1 VDGSARSLSQDS
13 TIIAA
18 PAKQNPDTA
27 RIGIQAQASTIRA
40 CSRMETAARAHIT
53 PKVRIWPTA
62 PTSRGEIR
70 QPAT

>member
-1 VDGSARSLSQDS
+1 LSQDS

-27 RIGIQAQASTIRA
+27 RTGIQAQASTISAWIRT
-40 CSRMETAARAHIT
+40 ETAASAHIT
-53 PKVRIWPTA
+53 PKVRICPTA
-62 PTSRGEIR
+62 PTSLGEIR